1 MKSAIIVY
9 SFSGNSLKFAQK
21 LQGDGG
27 ADLIEVKEKEARSKA
42 SAYLKGT
49 RQARSLQGVE
59 LAAPVPD
66 LSEYESITL
75 VFPVWAGY
83 PAPAFNSVLP
93 SLPEGARVT
102 VYLSSAGGS
111 TSQNM
116 KDQLTTLL
124 KGAGCEVL
132 RITDIKGSGA

>member
-21 LQGDGG
+21 LRGDGG

-59 LAAPVPD
+59 LADPVPD

-83 PAPAFNSVLP
+83 PAPAF
-93 SLPEGARVT
+93 R
-102 VYLSSAGGS
+102 
-111 TSQNM
+111 
-116 KDQLTTLL
+116 
-124 KGAGCEVL
+124 
-132 RITDIKGSGA
+132 